1 MRGKVISLTVLLL
14 AGAHSISS
22 QDVILI
28 NGEAHEV
35 SLSGTEVIAIKGDS
49 SGYMDGYA
57 SKDDGFQHAD
67 LQPGTPNQSIPNR
80 AEVAAARSKKVVTT
94 TMASTDKIKSGNKIM
109 FNAGSSDLSNAGKKD
124 LKLKAADVVTKIAKS
139 VLLETSFIRNDKE
152 SEALAK
158 ERLNVC
164 KIYLEKNGVS
174 SNVILSN
181 SRRGDS
187 KSNSVSV
194 VLR

>member
-1 MRGKVISLTVLLL
+1 MN
-14 AGAHSISS
+14 S

-28 NGEAHEV
+28 NGEARSV
-35 SLSGTEVIAIKGDS
+35 TLSGTEVISIKGDS
-49 SGYMDGYA
+49 AGYMEGYA
-57 SKDDGFQHAD
+57 SKDDGFQHVE
-67 LQPGTPNQSIPNR
+67 LQPGTPNQSVPDR

-94 TMASTDKIKSGNKIM
+94 TVSSSDNIKSGNKIM
-109 FNAGSSDLSNAGKKD
+109 FNEGSSDLSNAGKKD

-181 SRRGDS
+181 SRRGD
-187 KSNSVSV
+187 KQSNTVSI